1 MKHKELKSTSAP
13 KNPNGQSSIQV
24 IHQFLLDELV
34 GKSRSMEIY
43 GSSDTKSLRF
53 QEHFQ
58 VKTPKQFDIH
68 QPNLPQPQKNG
79 SKKQVTHCKLPPKR
93 QPKNTH
99 PDGHGKKTSAE
110 SRKNRCQNMESL
122 MSLKRSLPWSL
133 GSMGRKQWEGRSSSS
148 SSSW

>member
-1 MKHKELKSTSAP
+1 MVLVDNYGAILDPDDPP
-13 KNPNGQSSIQV
+13 K
-24 IHQFLLDELV
+24 FLVDELV

-68 QPNLPQPQKNG
+68 QPPKNG
-79 SKKQVTHCKLPPKR
+79 AKKQVTHCKFPPKR
-93 QPKNTH
+93 QPKKKR
-99 PDGHGKKTSAE
+99 GHGKKTSAE

-122 MSLKRSLPWSL
+122 MSLKRSSPWSL
-133 GSMGRKQWEGRSSSS
+133 GSMGRKQWENDGLKVFGKDSVTSSSS
-148 SSSW
+148 SS